1 MSIAPIVHSTTVKA
15 GPARA
20 FELFTTHMGKWWGVG
35 RTMGQS
41 PHRDMVVEPHKG
53 GKWYEIDATGKE
65 IQWGTV
71 AAWEPGTRLLLNWQI
86 NSKFAFDPD
95 FITEVEITFAAAQDG
110 GTVIKLE
117 HRNLER
123 FGAGSEKLVGMLD
136 AGWISHL
143 ETVKNYIA
151 AQS

>member
-15 GPARA
+15 SPARA
-20 FELFTTHMGKWWGVG
+20 FEIFTTHMGRWWGVG
-35 RTMGQS
+35 RTLGQS
-41 PHRDMVVEPHKG
+41 PHRDMVVEPHDG

-65 IQWGTV
+65 IRWGTV
-71 AAWEPGTRLLLNWQI
+71 TAWEPGARLLLNWQI
-86 NSKFAFDPD
+86 NSKFTYDPD
-95 FITEVEITFAAAQDG
+95 FSTDVEITFTAAQDG
-110 GTVIKLE
+110 GTVIRLE

-123 FGAGSEKLVGMLD
+123 FGTGSEKLLGMLD